1 MNIKTFCS
9 IGIGLLF
16 ILASYGQQSSRH
28 AIGLRLGDSRG
39 FDAEISYQLF
49 VSSNNRLEFDFGWR
63 NQENFDAIKI
73 TALYQW
79 VYNLDKG
86 FNWYVGPGGGIGFI
100 DANGNN
106 VNDGSSS
113 FVYVAGVVGIEYD
126 FDIPLLLSFDFRP
139 EINIGSGSDL
149 NFGLGVGARYQ
160 F

>member
-16 ILASYGQQSSRH
+16 VLASYGQQSSRH

-49 VSSNNRLEFDFGWR
+49 ISSNNRFEFDFGWR

-100 DANGNN
+100 DSNRNDF
-106 VNDGSSS
+106 NDGSSS
-113 FVYVAGVVGIEYD
+113 FVYIAGVAGIEYD
-126 FDIPLLLSFDFRP
+126 FDIPLLISFDFRP
-139 EINIGSGSDL
+139 EINFGSGSDL
-149 NFGLGVGARYQ
+149 NFGLGLGVRYQ